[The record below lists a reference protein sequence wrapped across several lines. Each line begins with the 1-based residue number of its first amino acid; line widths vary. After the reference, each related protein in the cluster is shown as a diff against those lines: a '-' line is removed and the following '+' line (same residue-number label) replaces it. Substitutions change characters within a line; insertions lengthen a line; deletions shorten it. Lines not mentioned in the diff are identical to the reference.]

1 MERKER
7 FQIAFN
13 HLRMKGVLK
22 SQKDLAKALCATAP
36 HISSALKGDKKYL
49 TDNLLMRFQSKFHEF
64 NLKWLIDGVGEML
77 VRDNQELQTSEPAQI
92 PNIGEEIKDLDEAIR
107 LSQKGLT
114 NQEQMDQVLSM
125 YSACIR
131 RFDDDHARINEELK
145 ELSLARQTLNKEI
158 EEVRSLK
165 AALHD
170 AIFMLRTST
179 QQESNHKPLMA
190 SDNDNNI

>member
-1 MERKER
+1 MKRILNQDGFSKRVNKLLEEYTSPH
-7 FQIAFN
+7 AFALTVGIDPGN
-13 HLRMKGVLK
+13 FTKKKNGKIPWTTNDAKKICKVTSV
-22 SQKDLAKALCATAP
+22 SQ
-36 HISSALKGDKKYL
+36 
-49 TDNLLMRFQSKFHEF
+49 
-64 NLKWLIDGVGEML
+64 KWLITGYGDMFEYGAF
-77 VRDNQELQTSEPAQI
+77 TTEPAPI

-179 QQESNHKPLMA
+179 QQESNYKPLMA

>member
-77 VRDNQELQTSEPAQI
+77 VRDNQELQTSEPAPI

-107 LSQKGLT
+107 LSQKRLSDRR
-114 NQEQMDQVLSM
+114 QEERLFEL
-125 YSACIR
+125 YSARIR
-131 RFDDDHARINEELK
+131 QLDADRARIADELMK
-145 ELSLARQTLNKEI
+145 LDLARKTLSKEI
-158 EEVRSLK
+158 EEIRSLK
-165 AALHD
+165 SALQEAINDFNAKD
-170 AIFMLRTST
+170 AS
-179 QQESNHKPLMA
+179 SMA
-190 SDNDNNI
+190 SDNDNKI

>member
-1 MERKER
+1 MQKSTGTRIDELLAALNISQKAFAERIGLTTGAVGNWKNRDVGINVINKIVNAFPSVRKEWLLTG
-7 FQIAFN
+7 N
-13 HLRMKGVLK
+13 
-22 SQKDLAKALCATAP
+22 
-36 HISSALKGDKKYL
+36 GDIL
-49 TDNLLMRFQSKFHEF
+49 VSNQS
-64 NLKWLIDGVGEML
+64 L
-77 VRDNQELQTSEPAQI
+77 SEPNPT